1 MRLPSGILLALS
13 IVVICFA
20 APTTAH
26 AQWPMDYWARVG
38 GPFGG
43 WYEMPY
49 AMDRI
54 PTPPYFAIHPPVYYS
69 YPVPRTYGYSPYAY
83 PGTVMT
89 PDLAKPPVPA
99 EIINPHVKPSS
110 REAAEKAKDR
120 VTQTRS
126 QTIINPYAG
135 NPGLKAGV
143 DLAQL
148 LKQKTDHSR

>member
-1 MRLPSGILLALS
+1 MRLPCGILLAICLV
-13 IVVICFA
+13 IVFCAV
-20 APTTAH
+20 PTTAH
-26 AQWPMDYWARVG
+26 AQMGYDYCARWS

-49 AMDRI
+49 ATDRI

-69 YPVPRTYGYSPYAY
+69 YPIPRTYGYSPFAY

-89 PDLAKPPVPA
+89 PDLPRPPVPA

-110 REAAEKAKDR
+110 QEAAQKAKDR

-148 LKQKTDHSR
+148 LKQQTDHSR